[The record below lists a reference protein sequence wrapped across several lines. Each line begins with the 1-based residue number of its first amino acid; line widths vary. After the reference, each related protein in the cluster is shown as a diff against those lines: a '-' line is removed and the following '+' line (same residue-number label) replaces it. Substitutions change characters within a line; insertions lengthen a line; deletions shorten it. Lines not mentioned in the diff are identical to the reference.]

1 MTTNIFSALSSAKL
15 GLLAQQLAIEVTGQN
30 IANVETEGY
39 SRQDVTFEANTPRH
53 AIKYGSMHQI
63 GTGVR
68 VAGIERAHDQFLF
81 EQIMDEGDLTGS
93 TEVKKDIFEQLEILF
108 NEGSGR
114 SLNDALSSF
123 FASVHDLAT
132 NARGLPERADLVSKA
147 ENLAS
152 TFNQTGKQL
161 YTIQRNID
169 ATIATEVT
177 EINSL
182 TTQIGK
188 LNENIH
194 ASEPASQYKANDLRD
209 NRDRLVKELS
219 KKIDIQLI
227 EESDSQISLTLKDG
241 TALVLKDQVF
251 DLSTSINGNNESFY
265 DVYID
270 TGSTTKDITS
280 TITGGELRGY
290 LDMRDT
296 EVESILD
303 KMNILSASFIQE
315 FNGIHRAGF
324 GVDGSSG
331 LDFFSALDV
340 TVDHDVDNTGTAVV
354 SMTNASPTT
363 ISVDEFEIV
372 FTGSNEFGNSNAFTL
387 NNLTTNASSGTF
399 TFITGST
406 FNIKD
411 GFAVTI
417 SGAAVSGDKV
427 TFSVSEDSAS
437 GMAVSSTITANTRK
451 IAAGTT
457 TNGDGANALL
467 MADLQNTLSFNS
479 VTWSG
484 SGSGSYTFDEYYN
497 AVVSTIGIESF
508 SAQSTLRQQEGIM
521 LQLNSRR
528 ESISGVS
535 IDEEMIKMIKFQ
547 QAYNASARMIS
558 VVDEMLDTLNRM

>member
-1 MTTNIFSALSSAKL
+1 MTTNIFSTLSSAKL

-30 IANVETEGY
+30 VANVETEGY
-39 SRQDVTFEANTPRH
+39 SRQDVSFEANTPRGH
-53 AIKYGSMHQI
+53 IKYGGLHQL

-68 VAGIERAHDQFLF
+68 IASIERAHDQFLF
-81 EQIMDEGDLTGS
+81 TQIMDEGDLTGS
-93 TEVKKDIFEQLEILF
+93 TEVKKEIFEQLEVLF

-114 SLNDALSSF
+114 SLNDALSLF
-123 FASVHDLAT
+123 FSSIHDLAT
-132 NARGLPERADLVSKA
+132 NARGLPERVDLISKA
-147 ENLAS
+147 EHLAS
-152 TFNQTGKQL
+152 TFNQTGNQL
-161 YTIQRNID
+161 FTIQRNID
-169 ATIATEVT
+169 ATIETEVA
-177 EINSL
+177 EINTL

-188 LNENIH
+188 LNESIH
-194 ASEPASQYKANDLRD
+194 ANEPTSQYKANDLRD

-219 KKIDIQLI
+219 KKIDIQLVQ
-227 EESDSQISLTLKDG
+227 ESDNQISLTLKDG

-251 DLSTSINGNNESFY
+251 DLSTSINANNESFN

-270 TGSTTKDITS
+270 IGSTTKNITS
-280 TITGGELRGY
+280 TIKGGELRGY

-303 KMNILSASFIQE
+303 KTNILSGSFIQE
-315 FNGIHRAGF
+315 FNSIHREGF
-324 GVDGSSG
+324 GIDGSSG
-331 LDFFSALDV
+331 LDFFTPLDV
-340 TVDHDVDNTGTAVV
+340 TVDHDADNTGTAVV

-363 ISVDEFEIV
+363 VSVDEFEIA
-372 FTGSNEFGNSNAFTL
+372 FTGSNEFTL

-399 TFITGST
+399 TFTTGST

-411 GFAVTI
+411 GFAVAI
-417 SGAAVSGDKV
+417 SGTAASGDKV
-427 TFSVSEDSAS
+427 TFSVSEDAAS
-437 GMAVSSTITANTRK
+437 LMSVSSTITADGQK

-457 TNGDGANALL
+457 TNGDGGNALL
-467 MADLQNTLSFNS
+467 MADLQNELVFNS
-479 VTWSG
+479 VTWSSE
-484 SGSGSYTFDEYYN
+484 SGSFTFDEYYN

-508 SAQSTLRQQEGIM
+508 SAQAILRQQEGVM

-558 VVDEMLDTLNRM
+558 MVDEMLDTLNRM

>member
-132 NARGLPERADLVSKA
+132 NPRGLSERADLVSKA
-147 ENLAS
+147 EHLAS

-188 LNENIH
+188 LNESIH

-324 GVDGSSG
+324 GIDGSSG

-363 ISVDEFEIV
+363 VSVDEFEIA
-372 FTGSNEFGNSNAFTL
+372 FTGSNAFTL

-399 TFITGST
+399 TFTTGST

>member
-93 TEVKKDIFEQLEILF
+93 TEVKKEIFEQLEVLF

-123 FASVHDLAT
+123 FASIHDLAT
-132 NARGLPERADLVSKA
+132 NARGMSERTDLVSKA
-147 ENLAS
+147 EHLTS

-161 YTIQRNID
+161 FTIQRNID
-169 ATIATEVT
+169 ATIETEVV

-188 LNENIH
+188 LNESIH
-194 ASEPASQYKANDLRD
+194 ANEPASQYKANDLRD

-227 EESDSQISLTLKDG
+227 EESDNQISLTLKDG
-241 TALVLKDQVF
+241 TALVLKDRVF
-251 DLSTSINGNNESFY
+251 KLSTSLNGDNDSFK
-265 DVYID
+265 DVNIEY
-270 TGSTTKDITS
+270 GSGLKNITS

-296 EVESILD
+296 EVKSALD

-324 GVDGSSG
+324 GLDGSSG
-331 LDFFSALDV
+331 LDFFSPLDV

-363 ISVDEFEIV
+363 VSVDEFEIA
-372 FTGSNEFGNSNAFTL
+372 FTSNNKFTL

-399 TFITGST
+399 TFASGST

-411 GFAVTI
+411 GFAVAI
-417 SGAAVSGDKV
+417 SGSAVSGDKV
-427 TFSVSEDSAS
+427 TFSVSEDAAS
-437 GMAVSSTITANTRK
+437 GMSVSSTITANTKK

-497 AVVSTIGIESF
+497 AVVSTIGIGSY
-508 SAQSTLRQQEGIM
+508 SAQATLRQQEGIM

-558 VVDEMLDTLNRM
+558 VVDEMLDALNRM

>member
-81 EQIMDEGDLTGS
+81 EQIMGEGDLTGS
-93 TEVKKDIFEQLEILF
+93 TEIKKEIFEQLEVLF

-123 FASVHDLAT
+123 FASAHDLAT
-132 NARGLPERADLVSKA
+132 NARGLSERADLVSKA
-147 ENLAS
+147 EHLAS

-161 YTIQRNID
+161 FTIQRNID
-169 ATIATEVT
+169 STIATEVT

-188 LNENIH
+188 LNESIH
-194 ASEPASQYKANDLRD
+194 ANEPASQYKANDLRD

-227 EESDSQISLTLKDG
+227 EESDNQISLTLKDG

-270 TGSTTKDITS
+270 SGSATKDITS
-280 TITGGELRGY
+280 TITGGEIRGY

-324 GVDGSSG
+324 GLDGSSG
-331 LDFFSALDV
+331 LDFFSPLDV
-340 TVDHDVDNTGTAVV
+340 TVDHGVDNKGTAAV
-354 SMTNASPTT
+354 SITNASPTT
-363 ISVDEFEIV
+363 VSVDEFEIV
-372 FTGSNEFGNSNAFTL
+372 FNSGYEYTL

-399 TFITGST
+399 TFTTGST

-417 SGAAVSGDKV
+417 SGGAVSGDKV
-427 TFSVSEDSAS
+427 TFSVSEDAAS
-437 GMAVSSTITANTRK
+437 GMSVSSTITANTRK

-467 MADLQNTLSFNS
+467 MADLQNTSSFNS

-508 SAQSTLRQQEGIM
+508 SAQATLRQQEGIM

>member
-93 TEVKKDIFEQLEILF
+93 TEVKKEIFEQLEVLF

-132 NARGLPERADLVSKA
+132 NARGLSERADLVSKA
-147 ENLAS
+147 EHLAS

-161 YTIQRNID
+161 FTIQRNID
-169 ATIATEVT
+169 ATIETEVA

-188 LNENIH
+188 LNESIH
-194 ASEPASQYKANDLRD
+194 ANEPASQYKANDLRD

-227 EESDSQISLTLKDG
+227 EESDNQISLTLKDG
-241 TALVLKDQVF
+241 TALVLKDRVF
-251 DLSTSINGNNESFY
+251 KLSTSLNGDNDSFK
-265 DVYID
+265 DVNIEY
-270 TGSTTKDITS
+270 GSGLKNITS

-296 EVESILD
+296 EVKSALD

-324 GVDGSSG
+324 GIDRSSG
-331 LDFFSALDV
+331 LDFFSPLDV

-363 ISVDEFEIV
+363 VSVDEFEIA
-372 FTGSNEFGNSNAFTL
+372 FTGSNAFTL

-399 TFITGST
+399 TFTTGST

-417 SGAAVSGDKV
+417 SGTAIAGDKV
-427 TFSVSEDSAS
+427 TFSVSEGAAS
-437 GMAVSSTITANTRK
+437 KMSVSSTITANTKK

-457 TNGDGANALL
+457 TNGDGGNALL
-467 MADLQNTLSFNS
+467 MAGLQNELVFNS
-479 VTWSG
+479 VTLS

-508 SAQSTLRQQEGIM
+508 SAQATLRQQEGIM

>member
-81 EQIMDEGDLTGS
+81 EQIMDEGDLSGS
-93 TEVKKDIFEQLEILF
+93 TEVKKDIFEQLEVLF

-132 NARGLPERADLVSKA
+132 NARGLSERADLVSKA
-147 ENLAS
+147 EHLAS

-161 YTIQRNID
+161 FTIQRNID
-169 ATIATEVT
+169 ATIETEVA

-188 LNENIH
+188 LNESIH
-194 ASEPASQYKANDLRD
+194 ANEPASQYKANDLRD

-227 EESDSQISLTLKDG
+227 EESDNQISLTLKDG
-241 TALVLKDQVF
+241 TALVLKDRVF
-251 DLSTSINGNNESFY
+251 KLSTSLNGDNDSFK
-265 DVYID
+265 DVNIEY
-270 TGSTTKDITS
+270 GSGLKNITS

-296 EVESILD
+296 EVKSVLD

-324 GVDGSSG
+324 GIDGSSG
-331 LDFFSALDV
+331 LDFFSPLDV

-363 ISVDEFEIV
+363 VSVDEFEMA
-372 FTGSNEFGNSNAFTL
+372 FTGSDAFTL

-399 TFITGST
+399 TFTTGST

-417 SGAAVSGDKV
+417 SGSAVSGDKV
-427 TFSVSEDSAS
+427 TFSVSEDAAS
-437 GMAVSSTITANTRK
+437 RISVSSTITANTKK

-508 SAQSTLRQQEGIM
+508 SAQATLRQQEGIM

-558 VVDEMLDTLNRM
+558 VVDEMLDALNRM

>member
-1 MTTNIFSALSSAKL
+1 MTTNIFSTLSSAKL

-30 IANVETEGY
+30 VANVETEGY
-39 SRQDVTFEANTPRH
+39 SRQDVSFEANTPRGH
-53 AIKYGSMHQI
+53 IKYGGLHQL

-68 VAGIERAHDQFLF
+68 IASIERAHDQFLF
-81 EQIMDEGDLTGS
+81 TQIMDEGDLTGS
-93 TEVKKDIFEQLEILF
+93 TEVKKEIFEQLEVLF

-123 FASVHDLAT
+123 FSSIHDLAT
-132 NARGLPERADLVSKA
+132 NARGLPERVDLISKA
-147 ENLAS
+147 EHLAS
-152 TFNQTGKQL
+152 TFNQTGNQL
-161 YTIQRNID
+161 FTIQRNID
-169 ATIATEVT
+169 ATIETEVA
-177 EINSL
+177 EINTL

-188 LNENIH
+188 LNESIH
-194 ASEPASQYKANDLRD
+194 ANEPTSQYKANDLRD

-219 KKIDIQLI
+219 KKIDIQLVQ
-227 EESDSQISLTLKDG
+227 ESDNQISLTLKDG

-251 DLSTSINGNNESFY
+251 DLSTSINANNESFN

-270 TGSTTKDITS
+270 IGSTTKNITS
-280 TITGGELRGY
+280 TIKGGELRGY

-303 KMNILSASFIQE
+303 KTNILSGSFIQE
-315 FNGIHRAGF
+315 FNSIHREGF
-324 GVDGSSG
+324 GIDGSSG
-331 LDFFSALDV
+331 LDFFTPLDV
-340 TVDHDVDNTGTAVV
+340 TVDHDADNTGTAVV

-363 ISVDEFEIV
+363 VSVDEFEIA
-372 FTGSNEFGNSNAFTL
+372 FTGSNEFTL

-399 TFITGST
+399 TFTTGST

-411 GFAVTI
+411 GFAVAI
-417 SGAAVSGDKV
+417 SGTAASGDKV
-427 TFSVSEDSAS
+427 IFSVSEDAAS
-437 GMAVSSTITANTRK
+437 LMSVSSTITADGQK

-457 TNGDGANALL
+457 TNGDGGNALL
-467 MADLQNTLSFNS
+467 MADLQNELVFNS
-479 VTWSG
+479 VTWSSE
-484 SGSGSYTFDEYYN
+484 SGSFTVDEYYN

-508 SAQSTLRQQEGIM
+508 SAQAILRQQEGVM

-558 VVDEMLDTLNRM
+558 MVDEMLDTLNRM